1 MSQPNLGLS
10 QQQAIRAKCVHPS
23 GTFIE
28 FPRDALEQSIPQR
41 FEEIARRYP
50 NRIAVKDKRRS
61 LSYAELDATA
71 NRLAHAVLER
81 FGDANEPAAILVR
94 HGAAALIA
102 ILGLLKTNKIYVP
115 LDPSYPPARLC
126 YMRADAGARLIVA
139 DRKHHGLA
147 EEISGQDCAVVD
159 FEELARGGPA
169 RAPGIAVTA
178 DALAYVLYTS
188 GSTGQ
193 PKGVMENHR
202 NVLHGTLRFTNGL
215 HLCADDR
222 LPLTHSCSSSASVR
236 RIFPALLNGATLFPF
251 NIKTDGMPALFDLIA
266 KEQIT
271 VFSTGRIRDLV
282 RAIQPNHDF
291 GSLRLVSMGGESVHR
306 SEVEAYRKIFP
317 AHCIIGVWLSATET
331 GNVTQFLLDR
341 ETEFAGEIVPI
352 GYPAEDMEIIL
363 RDEARG
369 VIVNGGTGEMA
380 VRSRYLSP
388 GYWRRPD
395 LTGERFLV
403 DSDDPTQRVY
413 LSGDLGR
420 FDADG
425 CLIHCGRKDD
435 QVKIRGHRVEV
446 IETEAALRRLPG
458 VKKAF
463 VTVRVR
469 KSSEQALTAYVVPT
483 VPPAPTAAHL
493 RNALAKTLPDF
504 MIPSVFVML
513 DQLPLTPTGKVDRK
527 ALPEPDGIRP
537 ALDVAFAEPRTALER
552 QLARIWAGVLG
563 LDRIGV
569 NDNFFDLGGHS
580 LAAMRIVSRV
590 TDRFKLTIPLQSLF
604 QTPTIGEMA
613 SVIVRHQTGEV
624 AAEHFE
630 RLIAEME
637 SLSEQEAQER
647 LAAMQLNSSSSGS
660 SSNK

>member
-1 MSQPNLGLS
+1 MSQPSLTLS

-28 FPRDALEQSIPQR
+28 FPRNALEQSIPQR

-50 NRIAVKDKRRS
+50 NRIAVKDQQRS
-61 LSYAELDATA
+61 LSYEELDATA
-71 NRLAHAVLER
+71 NRLARAVLER
-81 FGDANEPAAILVR
+81 FGNANEPAAILVR
-94 HGAAALIA
+94 HGAATLIA
-102 ILGLLKTNKIYVP
+102 ILGLLKANKIYVP
-115 LDPSYPPARLC
+115 LDPSYPPARLR

-139 DRKHHGLA
+139 DREYHALA
-147 EEISGQDCAVVD
+147 EEVAGQDCAVVD
-159 FEELARGGPA
+159 FEELTRGGPA
-169 RAPGIAVTA
+169 GAPGIAVTA
-178 DALAYVLYTS
+178 DALAYILYTS

-236 RIFPALLNGATLFPF
+236 RIFPALLNGASLFPF
-251 NIKTDGMPALFDLIA
+251 NIKTDGMTALFNLIA
-266 KEQIT
+266 KERIT
-271 VFSTGRIRDLV
+271 YFSTGRLRDLV
-282 RAIQPNHDF
+282 RAIQPGHDL
-291 GSLRLVSMGGESVHR
+291 GSLRLVSLGGEIAHR

-317 AHCIIGVWLSATET
+317 TDCIIGIWLSATET

-341 ETEFAGEIVPI
+341 ETEFSGEIVPI

-363 RDEARG
+363 RDEAG
-369 VIVNGGTGEMA
+369 GAIVDGGTGEIA
-380 VRSRYLSP
+380 VRSRCLSP

-403 DSDDPTQRVY
+403 DPADPTKRVY

-435 QVKIRGHRVEV
+435 QVKIRGYRVEV
-446 IETEAALRRLPG
+446 TETEAALRRLPN

-463 VTVRVR
+463 VTVRAK
-469 KSSEQALTAYVVPT
+469 KSSAQALTAYVVPA
-483 VPPAPTAAHL
+483 VAPAPTAAHL
-493 RNALAKTLPDF
+493 RNELAKTLPDF
-504 MIPSVFVML
+504 MIPSIFVML
-513 DQLPLTPTGKVDRK
+513 DQLPLTPTGKIDRK

-537 ALDVAFAEPRTALER
+537 ESEIAFAEPRTALEA
-552 QLARIWAGVLG
+552 QLARIWSDILG
-563 LDRIGV
+563 LDRVGV

-590 TDRFKLTIPLQSLF
+590 TDRFNLKMPAQLLF
-604 QTPTIGEMA
+604 HSSTVRAMA
-613 SVIVRHQTGEV
+613 VVIAGHQGG
-624 AAEHFE
+624 AAVE
-630 RLIAEME
+630 E
-637 SLSEQEAQER
+637 SDDET
-647 LAAMQLNSSSSGS
+647 SSG
-660 SSNK
+660 KWTF